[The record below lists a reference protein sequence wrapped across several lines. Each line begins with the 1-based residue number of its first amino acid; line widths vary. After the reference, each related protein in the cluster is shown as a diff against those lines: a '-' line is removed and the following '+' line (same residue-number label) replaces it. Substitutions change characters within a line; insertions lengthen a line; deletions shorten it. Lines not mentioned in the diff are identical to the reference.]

1 MIIECPNC
9 NKKFNL
15 DEKLIPENGR
25 TLKCSSCD
33 HIWHYKISIN
43 KSIDDSGI
51 SQDKITI
58 LDRNISEV
66 EKKEDENNDEIN
78 EENLTDINQGSLS
91 EKNTDDEEDEKDNID
106 DEEDN
111 EDKEDDIED
120 EEDEEDDIKNEKGND
135 EKKGITKMILVYF
148 IVVIISLLGLIFL
161 LDTFKSYLSNVF
173 PGITPLFNSF
183 YETLLDLK
191 LFIKDLTN

>member
-25 TLKCSSCD
+25 TLKCSNCD
-33 HIWHYKISIN
+33 HIWHYNIQIT
-43 KSIDDSGI
+43 KSIDDLKVP
-51 SQDKITI
+51 QNKNTN
-58 LDRNISEV
+58 LDTNSSDV
-66 EKKEDENNDEIN
+66 EKIDVEHDEEINDESS
-78 EENLTDINQGSLS
+78 TDINQGVV
-91 EKNTDDEEDEKDNID
+91 TEEDA
-106 DEEDN
+106 
-111 EDKEDDIED
+111 
-120 EEDEEDDIKNEKGND
+120 EDEEDDIKDEKGNE
-135 EKKGITKMILVYF
+135 EKQGKLKMVLVYF
-148 IVVIISLLGLIFL
+148 IVVIISLFGLIFL

-183 YETLLDLK
+183 YETLLDFK

>member
-33 HIWHYKISIN
+33 HIWHYKIPIT
-43 KSIDDSGI
+43 KSIDDL
-51 SQDKITI
+51 KIPQNKNTN
-58 LDRNISEV
+58 LDTNSSDV
-66 EKKEDENNDEIN
+66 EKIDVKHDEEINDES
-78 EENLTDINQGSLS
+78 LTDINQGVV
-91 EKNTDDEEDEKDNID
+91 TEEDA
-106 DEEDN
+106 
-111 EDKEDDIED
+111 
-120 EEDEEDDIKNEKGND
+120 EDEEDDIKDEKGNE
-135 EKKGITKMILVYF
+135 EKQGKLKMVLVYF

-183 YETLLDLK
+183 YETLLDFK

>member
-25 TLKCSSCD
+25 TLKCSNCE
-33 HIWHYKISIN
+33 HIWHYKIPIT
-43 KSIDDSGI
+43 KSIDDL
-51 SQDKITI
+51 KIPQNKNTN
-58 LDRNISEV
+58 LDTNSSDV
-66 EKKEDENNDEIN
+66 EKIDVEHDEEIN
-78 EENLTDINQGSLS
+78 NENLTDINQGAV
-91 EKNTDDEEDEKDNID
+91 TEEDT
-106 DEEDN
+106 
-111 EDKEDDIED
+111 
-120 EEDEEDDIKNEKGND
+120 EDEEDDIKDEKGNE
-135 EKKGITKMILVYF
+135 EKQGKLKMVLVYF

-183 YETLLDLK
+183 YETLLDFK

>member
-33 HIWHYKISIN
+33 HIWHYKIPIT
-43 KSIDDSGI
+43 KSIDDL
-51 SQDKITI
+51 KIPQNKNTN
-58 LDRNISEV
+58 LDTNSSDV
-66 EKKEDENNDEIN
+66 EKIDVEHDEEIN
-78 EENLTDINQGSLS
+78 NENLTDINQGAV
-91 EKNTDDEEDEKDNID
+91 TEEDT
-106 DEEDN
+106 
-111 EDKEDDIED
+111 
-120 EEDEEDDIKNEKGND
+120 EDEEDDIKDEKGNE
-135 EKKGITKMILVYF
+135 EKQGKLKMVLVYF
-148 IVVIISLLGLIFL
+148 IVVIISLLGLLFL

-173 PGITPLFNSF
+173 PSITPLFNSF

>member
-15 DEKLIPENGR
+15 DDKLIPENGR

-33 HIWHYKISIN
+33 HIWHYKIPIT
-43 KSIDDSGI
+43 KIIDDI
-51 SQDKITI
+51 KIPQNKNTN
-58 LDRNISEV
+58 LDTNSSDV
-66 EKKEDENNDEIN
+66 EKIDVEHDEEIN
-78 EENLTDINQGSLS
+78 NENLTDINQGVV
-91 EKNTDDEEDEKDNID
+91 TEEDA
-106 DEEDN
+106 
-111 EDKEDDIED
+111 
-120 EEDEEDDIKNEKGND
+120 EDEEDDIKDEKGNE
-135 EKKGITKMILVYF
+135 EKQGKLKMVLVYF

-183 YETLLDLK
+183 YETLLDFK